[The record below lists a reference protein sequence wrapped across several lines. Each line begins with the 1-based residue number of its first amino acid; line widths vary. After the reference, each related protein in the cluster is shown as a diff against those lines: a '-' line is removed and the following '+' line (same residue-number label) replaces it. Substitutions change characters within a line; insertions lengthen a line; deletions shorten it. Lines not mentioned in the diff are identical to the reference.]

1 MAATPLSMPTA
12 NAAAWSPRA
21 ITMKHSLEAS
31 HQRRSRT
38 AAIIVAVHLMFG
50 TVSFSLLEGW
60 SLRDALYF
68 SVQTLST
75 VGYGDLV
82 PSHPASKL
90 LCCVYILIGVSLISA
105 SLGAVLGR
113 MQAAGE
119 ARMRSAIESP
129 TTSEPLSAADKGTP
143 STSRHNQGSSRHSQG
158 SSRHSQGSSRHSQ
171 GSSRHSQGS
180 SRHSQGSSRHG
191 LDRPAPPPS
200 HSTKAASAAGTMVA
214 IVLADALLIHNLE
227 GWGIVDSL
235 YWSVLTC

>member
-1 MAATPLSMPTA
+1 MPATHLFLSTEKAAALQ
-12 NAAAWSPRA
+12 AWSPPSL
-21 ITMKHSLEAS
+21 TMQHSLEAS

-60 SLRDALYF
+60 PLRDALYF
-68 SVQTLST
+68 SVQMLST

-82 PSHPASKL
+82 PTHPASKL
-90 LCCVYILIGVSLISA
+90 LIAASVYIRIGVSLISA

-129 TTSEPLSAADKGTP
+129 TSSEPLSAADEGTP
-143 STSRHNQGSSRHSQG
+143 STARPSQG
-158 SSRHSQGSSRHSQ
+158 SSLHGHGEGSSRY
-171 GSSRHSQGS
+171 
-180 SRHSQGSSRHG
+180 G
-191 LDRPAPPPS
+191 LNRPAPPPS

-214 IVLADALLIHNLE
+214 IVLAGALLVHNLE

>member
-1 MAATPLSMPTA
+1 MKRTSFMPATPLSMPTA
-12 NAAAWSPRA
+12 KAAALQAWSPPSL
-21 ITMKHSLEAS
+21 TMQHSLEAS

-60 SLRDALYF
+60 PLRDALYF

-82 PSHPASKL
+82 PTHPASKL

-129 TTSEPLSAADKGTP
+129 TSSEPLSAADEGTP
-143 STSRHNQGSSRHSQG
+143 STSRPSQGSSLHSQG
-158 SSRHSQGSSRHSQ
+158 SSRHGHGEGSSRY
-171 GSSRHSQGS
+171 
-180 SRHSQGSSRHG
+180 G

-214 IVLADALLIHNLE
+214 IVLAGALLVHNLE

-235 YWSVLTC
+235 YWSVLTS

>member
-158 SSRHSQGSSRHSQ
+158 SSRHS
-171 GSSRHSQGS
+171 
-180 SRHSQGSSRHG
+180 

>member
-1 MAATPLSMPTA
+1 MPATPLSMPTA

-158 SSRHSQGSSRHSQ
+158 SSRHSQGSSRH
-171 GSSRHSQGS
+171 
-180 SRHSQGSSRHG
+180 G

>member
-1 MAATPLSMPTA
+1 
-12 NAAAWSPRA
+12 
-21 ITMKHSLEAS
+21 MKHSLEAS

-143 STSRHNQGSSRHSQG
+143 STSRH
-158 SSRHSQGSSRHSQ
+158 SQ

>member
-158 SSRHSQGSSRHSQ
+158 SSRH
-171 GSSRHSQGS
+171 
-180 SRHSQGSSRHG
+180 G

>member
-1 MAATPLSMPTA
+1 MKRSSFMPATPLSMPTA

-143 STSRHNQGSSRHSQG
+143 STSRHSQG
-158 SSRHSQGSSRHSQ
+158 SSRHSQCEGSSRWLRYQLGVATPAFFMYKSH
-171 GSSRHSQGS
+171 GARHMQ
-180 SRHSQGSSRHG
+180 
-191 LDRPAPPPS
+191 
-200 HSTKAASAAGTMVA
+200 ASAYTACTSASRGYASATCA
-214 IVLADALLIHNLE
+214 IAVM
-227 GWGIVDSL
+227 
-235 YWSVLTC
+235 

>member
-1 MAATPLSMPTA
+1 MPATPLSMPTA

-143 STSRHNQGSSRHSQG
+143 STSRH
-158 SSRHSQGSSRHSQ
+158 
-171 GSSRHSQGS
+171 SQGS

>member
-1 MAATPLSMPTA
+1 MPATPLSMPTA

-143 STSRHNQGSSRHSQG
+143 STSRH
-158 SSRHSQGSSRHSQ
+158 SQ

>member
-158 SSRHSQGSSRHSQ
+158 SSRHSQGSSRH
-171 GSSRHSQGS
+171 
-180 SRHSQGSSRHG
+180 G

>member
-60 SLRDALYF
+60 PLRDALYF

-82 PSHPASKL
+82 PTHPASKL

-143 STSRHNQGSSRHSQG
+143 ST
-158 SSRHSQGSSRHSQ
+158 SRHSQ

>member
-1 MAATPLSMPTA
+1 MKRTSFMPATPLSMPTA
-12 NAAAWSPRA
+12 KAAALQAWSPPSL
-21 ITMKHSLEAS
+21 TMKHSLEAS

-60 SLRDALYF
+60 PLRDALYF

-82 PSHPASKL
+82 PTHPASKL

-129 TTSEPLSAADKGTP
+129 TSWEPLSATDEGTP
-143 STSRHNQGSSRHSQG
+143 STSRPTLAA
-158 SSRHSQGSSRHSQ
+158 
-171 GSSRHSQGS
+171 
-180 SRHSQGSSRHG
+180 HSQGSSRHG
-191 LDRPAPPPS
+191 LDRPVPPPS
-200 HSTKAASAAGTMVA
+200 HSTKAASAAGTM
-214 IVLADALLIHNLE
+214 
-227 GWGIVDSL
+227 
-235 YWSVLTC
+235 YM

>member
-1 MAATPLSMPTA
+1 MPTA

-143 STSRHNQGSSRHSQG
+143 STSRH
-158 SSRHSQGSSRHSQ
+158 SQ

>member
-1 MAATPLSMPTA
+1 MVATPLSMPTA

-143 STSRHNQGSSRHSQG
+143 SM
-158 SSRHSQGSSRHSQ
+158 
-171 GSSRHSQGS
+171 SRHSQGS

>member
-143 STSRHNQGSSRHSQG
+143 STSRH
-158 SSRHSQGSSRHSQ
+158 SQ

>member
-1 MAATPLSMPTA
+1 MKRSSFMPATPLSMPTA

-129 TTSEPLSAADKGTP
+129 TTSEPLSAADEGTP
-143 STSRHNQGSSRHSQG
+143 ST
-158 SSRHSQGSSRHSQ
+158 
-171 GSSRHSQGS
+171 

>member
-143 STSRHNQGSSRHSQG
+143 STSRH
-158 SSRHSQGSSRHSQ
+158 SQGSSRHSQ

>member
-60 SLRDALYF
+60 PLRDALYF
-68 SVQTLST
+68 SVQMLST

-143 STSRHNQGSSRHSQG
+143 STSRH
-158 SSRHSQGSSRHSQ
+158 SQ

>member
-1 MAATPLSMPTA
+1 MKRSSFMPATPLSMPTA

-143 STSRHNQGSSRHSQG
+143 STSRH
-158 SSRHSQGSSRHSQ
+158 
-171 GSSRHSQGS
+171 SQGS

>member
-1 MAATPLSMPTA
+1 MKRTSFMPATPLSMPTA
-12 NAAAWSPRA
+12 KAWSPPSL
-21 ITMKHSLEAS
+21 TMQHSLEAS

-60 SLRDALYF
+60 PLRDALYF

-82 PSHPASKL
+82 PTHPASKL

-129 TTSEPLSAADKGTP
+129 TSWEPLSATDEGTP
-143 STSRHNQGSSRHSQG
+143 STSRPTLAA
-158 SSRHSQGSSRHSQ
+158 
-171 GSSRHSQGS
+171 
-180 SRHSQGSSRHG
+180 HSQGSSRHG
-191 LDRPAPPPS
+191 LDRPVPPPS
-200 HSTKAASAAGTMVA
+200 HSTKAASAAGTM
-214 IVLADALLIHNLE
+214 
-227 GWGIVDSL
+227 
-235 YWSVLTC
+235 YM

>member
-82 PSHPASKL
+82 PTHPASKL

-171 GSSRHSQGS
+171 GSSRH
-180 SRHSQGSSRHG
+180 G

>member
-1 MAATPLSMPTA
+1 MPATPLSMPTA

-158 SSRHSQGSSRHSQ
+158 SSRH
-171 GSSRHSQGS
+171 
-180 SRHSQGSSRHG
+180 G

>member
-1 MAATPLSMPTA
+1 MAAPPLSMPTA

-158 SSRHSQGSSRHSQ
+158 SSRQ
-171 GSSRHSQGS
+171 
-180 SRHSQGSSRHG
+180 G